1 MSDVVHEV
9 SYRLWKHG
17 VKGSTAWVPTGFFER
32 GEHSNPPFLS
42 ICPYPFSS
50 LSLLSTLVLPSQF
63 PLHHALLSPAQ
74 SGPLK
79 SNSMRSGRGK
89 LEEGPLSEF
98 LVVVINIHFSLCAL

>member
-50 LSLLSTLVLPSQF
+50 LSLLSTLVLPSHSLSTMPYSPQRKAA
-63 PLHHALLSPAQ
+63 PLNQ
-74 SGPLK
+74 T
-79 SNSMRSGRGK
+79 
-89 LEEGPLSEF
+89 
-98 LVVVINIHFSLCAL
+98 V